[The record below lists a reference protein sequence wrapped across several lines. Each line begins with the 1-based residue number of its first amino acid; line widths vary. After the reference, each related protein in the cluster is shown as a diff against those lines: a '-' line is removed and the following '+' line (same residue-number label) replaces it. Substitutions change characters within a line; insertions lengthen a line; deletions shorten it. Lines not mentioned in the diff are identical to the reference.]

1 MWQYLILPILI
12 GFFTTLFFIP
22 FWIKKA
28 KEMGLV
34 GRDIHKK
41 KQNEV
46 AESGGI
52 PVIFGFVLGT
62 LSYVAII
69 TFLFSDSINLTQIF
83 VLLSTVLIA
92 SLIAM
97 IDDAFGWKKG
107 LSKKSRLFF
116 LFFAAIPLMVINAGD
131 STMMGIEFG
140 LFYPLLFIP
149 LGIMGV
155 TATFNFLAG
164 YNGLETSQ
172 GIIILSGLA
181 IALFLTEKK
190 GLSLIALVMI
200 FCLLAFYMF
209 NKFPATIFPGDTL
222 TYSVGALIGCLA
234 ILGDM
239 EKLAVFFFIPYGIEA
254 VLKIRGK
261 LEKESFARVN
271 KDRRLENRY
280 DKIYR
285 LEHLAVYVLSK
296 MKKKVYE
303 KDIVY
308 LINGFQILI
317 ILLGFLLIY

>member
-1 MWQYLILPILI
+1 MWQYLTLPIII

-52 PVIFGFVLGT
+52 PIVFGFVLGT
-62 LSYVAII
+62 LSYVAVI
-69 TFLFSDSINLTQIF
+69 TFLFMDSINLTQIF

-190 GLSLIALVMI
+190 GLSLIALIMI

-254 VLKIRGK
+254 ILKIRGK

-271 KDRRLENRY
+271 RDGSLKNRY
-280 DKIYR
+280 DKIYG

-303 KDIVY
+303 KEVVY

-317 ILLGFLLIY
+317 MLLGFLLIY

>member
-1 MWQYLILPILI
+1 MWQYLTLPIII

-52 PVIFGFVLGT
+52 PIVFGFVLGT
-62 LSYVAII
+62 LSYVAVI
-69 TFLFSDSINLTQIF
+69 TFLFMDSINLTQIF

-116 LFFAAIPLMVINAGD
+116 LFFAAIPLMVVNAGD

-190 GLSLIALVMI
+190 GLSLIALIMI

-254 VLKIRGK
+254 ILKIRGK

-271 KDRRLENRY
+271 RDGSLKNRY
-280 DKIYR
+280 DKIYG

-303 KDIVY
+303 KEVVY

-317 ILLGFLLIY
+317 MLLGFLLIY

>member
-271 KDRRLENRY
+271 KDGSLENRY
-280 DKIYR
+280 DKIYG